1 MAIFDFAPAIERS
14 RKVVSKNTTKAVL
27 RLVPGLQNGERA
39 GKNTFGFVVGGV
51 FISGLISLLVINT
64 ALTQDAF
71 KLQELKIQATILAD
85 QREAIL
91 REVAAKSS
99 PHKLAQS
106 AVEMGMIVNI
116 NPRFLD
122 LTESEIKP

>member
-14 RKVVSKNTTKAVL
+14 RKVVSQNTTKVVL
-27 RLVPGLQNGERA
+27 RLVPELQNGKQA
-39 GKNTFGFVVGGV
+39 DNHTFGFVVGGV
-51 FISGLISLLVINT
+51 FIGGLISLLIINT

-71 KLQELKIQATILAD
+71 RLQELKIEATTLAD

-106 AVEMGMIVNI
+106 AVEMGMMVNI
-116 NPRFLD
+116 NPKFLD
-122 LTESEIKP
+122 LTAGEIKP

>member
-14 RKVVSKNTTKAVL
+14 RKVVSENTNKVVL
-27 RLVPGLQNGERA
+27 RLVPELA
-39 GKNTFGFVVGGV
+39 IGKKADNHTFGFVVGAV
-51 FISGLISLLVINT
+51 FIGGLISLLIINT

-71 KLQELKIQATILAD
+71 KLQELKIQATTLAD

-99 PHKLAQS
+99 PNKLAQS
-106 AVEMGMIVNI
+106 AVEMGMVVNL
-116 NPRFLD
+116 NPKFLD
-122 LTESEIKP
+122 LTANEIKP

>member
-14 RKVVSKNTTKAVL
+14 RKVVSENTNKVVL
-27 RLVPGLQNGERA
+27 RLVPELANGKKA
-39 GKNTFGFVVGGV
+39 DNHTFGFVWGAV
-51 FISGLISLLVINT
+51 FIGGLMSLLIINT

-71 KLQELKIQATILAD
+71 KLQELKIQATTLAD

-99 PHKLAQS
+99 PDKLAQS
-106 AVEMGMIVNI
+106 AVEMGMIVNL
-116 NPRFLD
+116 NPKFLD
-122 LTESEIKP
+122 LTANEIKP

>member
-14 RKVVSKNTTKAVL
+14 RKVVSKNTTKVVL
-27 RLVPGLQNGERA
+27 RLVPELQNGKKA
-39 GKNTFGFVVGGV
+39 DSHTFGFIVGGV
-51 FISGLISLLVINT
+51 FIGGLISLLIINT

-71 KLQELKIQATILAD
+71 KLQELKIEATTLAD

-106 AVEMGMIVNI
+106 AVEMGMVVNI

-122 LTESEIKP
+122 LTASEIKP

>member
-14 RKVVSKNTTKAVL
+14 RKVVSENTTKAVL

-39 GKNTFGFVVGGV
+39 GRNTFGFAVGGV

-122 LTESEIKP
+122 LTENEIKP